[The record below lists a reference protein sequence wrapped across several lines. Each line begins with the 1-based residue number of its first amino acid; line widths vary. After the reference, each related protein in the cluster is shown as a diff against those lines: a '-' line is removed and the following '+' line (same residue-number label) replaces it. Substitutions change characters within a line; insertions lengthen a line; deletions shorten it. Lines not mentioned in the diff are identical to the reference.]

1 MALAKWCDRYKK
13 LYISKGI
20 KINDQ
25 LVNTLI
31 TAEQDIA
38 NSGYLRKQTFDI
50 CPECL
55 KEFKDWISR
64 GCFRDQI
71 AKKEEI

>member
-1 MALAKWCDRYKK
+1 MALAKWCDRCKK

-31 TAEQDIA
+31 MAEQDIA

-55 KEFKDWISR
+55 KEGIQRLDFGR
-64 GCFRDQI
+64 AFL
-71 AKKEEI
+71 

>member
-1 MALAKWCDRYKK
+1 MALAKQCDRCKK

-38 NSGYLRKQTFDI
+38 NIRYMSGM
-50 CPECL
+50 
-55 KEFKDWISR
+55 FKGVQRLDFE
-64 GCFRDQI
+64 GVLL
-71 AKKEEI
+71 